1 MQWILIVGNQLQQKP
16 LAFPDIAWHLPRLMI
31 AAAHASGAWNDTNE
45 TWDVLPYWFTPSP
58 SQARGLPPV
67 SQLRSTPG
75 CHTRRSGCPG
85 IASSRVDAHPR
96 CSLVFKP
103 KAKNR
108 QSLSKCEMECELRL
122 SVVNIMYG
130 YEVSIM
136 YALIHTRDASSSCC
150 GWCRRCCFRLCCR
163 CCGCCDWLWI

>member
-1 MQWILIVGNQLQQKP
+1 MVGSQLQQKP
-16 LAFPDIAWHLPRLMI
+16 RAFTDIAWHRPRLMI
-31 AAAHASGAWNDTNE
+31 VAAHASGAWNDTTK

-67 SQLRSTPG
+67 SQLRPTPG

-96 CSLVFKP
+96 CSLVFKQ

-108 QSLSKCEMECELRL
+108 QSLSKYEMECEVRL
-122 SVVNIMYG
+122 SAFNIMYG
-130 YEVSIM
+130 YEVSTILLTPA
-136 YALIHTRDASSSCC
+136 YSPQALRDIHTQDASSSCC
-150 GWCRRCCFRLCCR
+150 GWCRRCCFRL
-163 CCGCCDWLWI
+163 